1 MLVHAGT
8 YMDRRQI
15 KNTDNTQ
22 TKHNPLPQKAIN
34 QNIAKQIYPGS
45 VASYDTRPGNEMGLS
60 TMLPSS
66 HGSGLLMTLAH
77 VVRSTIT
84 VNN

>member
-1 MLVHAGT
+1 
-8 YMDRRQI
+8 MDRRQI

-22 TKHNPLPQKAIN
+22 TKHNPLPQKASN
-34 QNIAKQIYPGS
+34 QNIAKQIYLVQLLLTTLGQE
-45 VASYDTRPGNEMGLS
+45 TRWAYLQCS
-60 TMLPSS
+60 RAHTVVVYYRLVVI
-66 HGSGLLMTLAH
+66 MTLAH